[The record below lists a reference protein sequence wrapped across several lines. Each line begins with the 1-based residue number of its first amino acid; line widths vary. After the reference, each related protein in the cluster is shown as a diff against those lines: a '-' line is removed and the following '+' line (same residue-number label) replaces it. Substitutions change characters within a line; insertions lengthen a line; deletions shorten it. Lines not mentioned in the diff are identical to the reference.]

1 MSEEADTA
9 LLTVMYDV
17 PVTDP
22 DLMGDLEPLEG
33 AVTAAEE
40 AGLDGDVMS
49 QDIGDSSVSRH
60 R

>member
-1 MSEEADTA
+1 MSEETDTA
-9 LLTVMYDV
+9 LLTVTYDV

-40 AGLDGDVMS
+40 AGLDGEL
-49 QDIGDSSVSRH
+49 RH
-60 R
+60 